1 MAQLFCRVET
11 PKGAV
16 LTTPRRL
23 DERAVVCPADCCY
36 FPDTRVR
43 SGRPLQAIVCRSQP
57 GSPGDRV
64 AVKPIALLRSRRE
77 PGDEAVVVCVPV
89 TDPIWGVM
97 TRVDDLPAR
106 LRRDIEWFLSIRSAP
121 DLADTMTWCSR
132 DDARAAI
139 DDAAARW
146 AAIVNGRG

>member
-1 MAQLFCRVET
+1 
-11 PKGAV
+11 
-16 LTTPRRL
+16 
-23 DERAVVCPADCCY
+23 
-36 FPDTRVR
+36 
-43 SGRPLQAIVCRSQP
+43 
-57 GSPGDRV
+57 
-64 AVKPIALLRSRRE
+64 
-77 PGDEAVVVCVPV
+77 
-89 TDPIWGVM
+89 M